1 MSSIYM
7 DLLKDRLYC
16 DAADSLSR
24 RSCQTALYKIL
35 DALTLLLA
43 PILVHTAEETWAA
56 IQHKSQNVE
65 SVHLAI
71 LPEARPRFED
81 PIWQKL
87 MFLRDEVLKALEPLR
102 KDKIIGSNQESS
114 VTIRC
119 GGDYAAAIEQFG
131 LKNFAAL
138 CIVSEVKLEK
148 SDGPVSIVAVKS
160 PHKKCQRCWNW
171 WPSVGAD
178 GNHPDTCERCAEV
191 LSKLGL

>member
-1 MSSIYM
+1 M

-16 DAADSLSR
+16 DPADSPSR

-43 PILVHTAEETWAA
+43 PILVHTSEECWAA
-56 IQHKSQNVE
+56 IAHKSQNVE

-71 LPEARPRFED
+71 LPKADPIPED
-81 PIWQKL
+81 PKWQKL

-102 KDKIIGSNQESS
+102 QNKIIGSNQESS

-131 LKNFAAL
+131 VKNFAAL
-138 CIVSEVKLEK
+138 CIVSETSLEASLEK
-148 SDGPVSIVAVKS
+148 AEGPVQVIARKS
-160 PHKKCQRCWNW
+160 SHAKCQRCWNY
-171 WPSVGAD
+171 WPSVGSNPAHTD
-178 GNHPDTCERCAEV
+178 LCTRCADTI
-191 LSKLGL
+191 K